1 MLTNTRDMNTYAY
14 KYRGY
19 EHICLQIPGIWT
31 HMLTNTGDMNT
42 YAYKYRDYGHMLTN
56 TRDTCMNTYA
66 YKYRGYENICLQIPG
81 IWTHAYKYQGYG
93 HIWLQIPG
101 IWSHMLTKDK
111 HFLLLIK
118 GPYKSK

>member
-1 MLTNTRDMNTYAY
+1 MDNPEKQTKHKITQQAKKTKLTNTGDMNTYAY

-31 HMLTNTGDMNT
+31 HMLT
-42 YAYKYRDYGHMLTN
+42 
-56 TRDTCMNTYA
+56 
-66 YKYRGYENICLQIPG
+66 
-81 IWTHAYKYQGYG
+81 
-93 HIWLQIPG
+93 
-101 IWSHMLTKDK
+101 KDK